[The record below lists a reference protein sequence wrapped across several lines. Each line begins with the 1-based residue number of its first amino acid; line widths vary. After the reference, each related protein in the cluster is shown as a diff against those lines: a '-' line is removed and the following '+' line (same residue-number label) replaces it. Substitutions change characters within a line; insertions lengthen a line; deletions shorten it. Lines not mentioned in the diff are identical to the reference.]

1 MIGSGKEIKGVVAKG
16 PESKLLVTIENQE
29 TSQVIIR

>member
-1 MIGSGKEIKGVVAKG
+1 MIGSGKEIKGVVAQC